1 MNTDKIINEWKKK
14 NFKPVYLFEGEES
27 YFIDLLTDYAETK
40 ILSESEASFNLTVFY
55 GKDANWVDIINASRR
70 YPMFADRQVVILKE
84 AQQMRDLDKLSQYV
98 DKPLSSTVF
107 IISHK
112 EKKLDGRTA
121 LARMIKDKGEIVT
134 TKKMYENQL
143 PDWTN
148 DLVQSKGYSIAP
160 KALALLIDHIGNDLS
175 RIENEINKMLVNLG
189 SRRAISEDD
198 IENYVGISKEY
209 NPFELQAALAKKN
222 LSKAI
227 QIISYFEA
235 NPKAAP
241 IQLILP
247 TLYNLFS
254 KTYMIFGQQSND
266 EKQVAA
272 NIGVNAFFV
281 KDYMITAKNYGFNGT
296 ENALILLHHYNL
308 RSVGVNDTGTSDAS
322 LLKEMVVKMMS

>member
-40 ILSESEASFNLTVFY
+40 ILTESEASFNLTVFY

-121 LARMIKDKGEIVT
+121 LARMIKDKGEIVS
-134 TKKMYENQL
+134 TKKLYENQL

-148 DLVQSKGYSIAP
+148 ELVQSKGYTIAP

-175 RIENEINKMLVNLG
+175 RIENEITKMLVNLG
-189 SRRAISEDD
+189 NRRAISEDD

-209 NPFELQAALAKKN
+209 NSFELQAALAKKN

-254 KTYMIFGQQSND
+254 KTYMIFGQDSRD
-266 EKQVAA
+266 DKQVAV

-281 KDYMITAKNYGFNGT
+281 KDYLLTAKNYGFNGT
-296 ENALILLHHYNL
+296 ENALLLLHHYNL
-308 RSVGVNDTGTSDAS
+308 RSIGIHDAGTNDAS
-322 LLKEMVVKMMS
+322 LLKEMVVKMMN

>member
-1 MNTDKIINEWKKK
+1 
-14 NFKPVYLFEGEES
+14 
-27 YFIDLLTDYAETK
+27 
-40 ILSESEASFNLTVFY
+40 
-55 GKDANWVDIINASRR
+55 
-70 YPMFADRQVVILKE
+70 
-84 AQQMRDLDKLSQYV
+84 
-98 DKPLSSTVF
+98 
-107 IISHK
+107 
-112 EKKLDGRTA
+112 
-121 LARMIKDKGEIVT
+121 
-134 TKKMYENQL
+134 
-143 PDWTN
+143 
-148 DLVQSKGYSIAP
+148 
-160 KALALLIDHIGNDLS
+160 
-175 RIENEINKMLVNLG
+175 MLVNLG

-281 KDYMITAKNYGFNGT
+281 KDYMTTAKNYGFNGT
-296 ENALILLHHYNL
+296 ENALILLHYYNL

>member
-40 ILSESEASFNLTVFY
+40 ILTESEASFNLTVFY

-98 DKPLSSTVF
+98 EKPLSSTVF

-121 LARMIKDKGEIVT
+121 LAKIIKDKGEIVS

-143 PDWTN
+143 PEWTSE
-148 DLVQSKGYSIAP
+148 LVRSKGYSIAP
-160 KALALLIDHIGNDLS
+160 KALALLIEHIGNDLS
-175 RIENEINKMLVNLG
+175 RIENEISKMLVNLAD
-189 SRRAISEDD
+189 RRAISEDD
-198 IENYVGISKEY
+198 IETYVGISKEY
-209 NPFELQAALAKKN
+209 NSFELQAALAKKN

-281 KDYMITAKNYGFNGT
+281 KDYMLTAKNYGFNGT
-296 ENALILLHHYNL
+296 ENALILLNHYNL
-308 RSVGVNDTGTSDAS
+308 RSVGINDTGTSDAS
-322 LLKEMVVKMMS
+322 LLKEMVVKMMC